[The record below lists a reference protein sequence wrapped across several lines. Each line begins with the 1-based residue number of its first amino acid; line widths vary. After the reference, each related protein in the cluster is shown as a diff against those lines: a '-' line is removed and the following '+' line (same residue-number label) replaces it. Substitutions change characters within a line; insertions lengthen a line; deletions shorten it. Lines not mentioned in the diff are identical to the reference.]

1 MQFKVACTS
10 NIGDMCIH
18 SKMTVQCKYIYI
30 YKYIYIKIYVR
41 SVYDSLIC
49 NSHVDDIDAHVD
61 DIIYVKYY
69 RFVSITTH
77 PYN

>member
-1 MQFKVACTS
+1 M
-10 NIGDMCIH
+10 
-18 SKMTVQCKYIYI
+18 
-30 YKYIYIKIYVR
+30 IYVR